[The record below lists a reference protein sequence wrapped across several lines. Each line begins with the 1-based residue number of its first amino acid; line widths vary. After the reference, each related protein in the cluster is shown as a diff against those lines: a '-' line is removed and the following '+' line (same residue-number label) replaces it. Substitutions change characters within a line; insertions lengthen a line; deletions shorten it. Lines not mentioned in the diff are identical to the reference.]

1 MFVDLVFVKE
11 IVVTWYILYFS
22 LPRKFGQNYT
32 MKSPINM
39 YISLLELNRED
50 HSQRKHNSRQ

>member
-39 YISLLELNRED
+39 YISFIRT
-50 HSQRKHNSRQ
+50 